1 MTKINFFL
9 IHKIV
14 YWIVLI
20 WYPKVP
26 NSISLGKAWVNQVS
40 KMHKENGPIF
50 TIAYIKMCKQLVM
63 SHLSNNP
70 QKQVKM
76 IIGIDRRTGLPKF
89 MRDLHPH
96 ILSRDTSSLRFV
108 FTLLSISRLIPGWK
122 DPDLS
127 SLVNPCGAN
136 PLMIKEL
143 TSYVGTFLKETNYSS
158 ELKRWSSTD
167 DLHFSNKAGPIGRAT
182 RDSLM
187 DLYFMPEILKTILK
201 GTNIRSIIEHYE
213 GIFRKQQVL
222 RYFTVL
228 KNWRQIKNK
237 NSPVVKNTTNIYGI
251 STMNERVDYVLNKV
265 NGFIKPEYHIRKLS
279 VVKDPE
285 AKSRVIAIFDYWSQL
300 WLKQIHSIHFNFL
313 RTLRNDRTF
322 TQDPII
328 SNKPDKHR
336 YYSFDLSS
344 ATDRF
349 PLSLQQEVI
358 KGMFGSEVSDRWAMV
373 LTTFPFYV
381 PWEDKTISYN
391 CGQPMGAYSS
401 WSTFT
406 ITHHMILHYIHHQLN
421 LTEKFYMILGDDIV
435 IYHDEVAK
443 MYQHIM
449 KELDVGISIPKS
461 CISSNM
467 YEFAKRIF
475 LSGVEITGIQI
486 GGMYNNINKYH
497 LIYQSVYDIIYN
509 RRYTP
514 PGFMTIPDLMHYLYL
529 ILGRTERQ
537 SSNIRSR
544 VDLLHSFHRFLDG
557 YKDPLENYLVRL
569 YSNYE
574 GQLHFNNVVDL
585 NNYVYASIMGAIDSK
600 QAEYMNFADDLLNH
614 PENVDIAAWGLTD
627 QEDIH
632 TSPLWF
638 AIQLPLVKAIGNTVE
653 ALRKA
658 RKLDSFKEMIEVLA
672 LPSPS
677 TFQERAH
684 VRLIGAKA
692 KIAKRFLAEFEAQVI
707 RGRLANNFAANLG
720 DSVLTKVGTDIKN
733 KIRSTERHFGL
744 YPPAP
749 VPKPKMTFT
758 SSNINDYI

>member
-1 MTKINFFL
+1 MTKINFYL

-26 NSISLGKAWVNQVS
+26 DSIKLS
-40 KMHKENGPIF
+40 KEFVLRIQRMHKENGPIF
-50 TIAYIKMCKQLVM
+50 TIAYIKMMKQLVM

-76 IIGIDRRTGLPKF
+76 IIGIDRRTGLPKAI
-89 MRDLHPH
+89 RALHPH

-127 SLVNPCGAN
+127 PLVTPSGAN
-136 PLMIKEL
+136 PLMIREL
-143 TSYVGTFLKETNYSS
+143 SSFVGKFLDET
-158 ELKRWSSTD
+158 RWDSRLSGISTD

-187 DLYFMPEILKTILK
+187 DLYFMPDILKTILK
-201 GTNIRSIIEHYE
+201 GTNIKHILEHYE
-213 GIFRKQQVL
+213 GIFKKHQVL
-222 RYFTVL
+222 RYFSVL
-228 KNWRQIKNK
+228 KNWKSLNSNK
-237 NSPVVKNTTNIYGI
+237 SRIWKDTLNIFGI
-251 STMNERVDYVLNKV
+251 STMNARVDYLLDKA

-279 VVKDPE
+279 IVKDPE
-285 AKSRVIAIFDYWSQL
+285 AKSRIIAIFDYWSQL

-313 RTLRNDRTF
+313 RTLENDRTF

-328 SNKPDKHR
+328 IDKPSKHR

-349 PLSLQQEVI
+349 PLQLQQEVI
-358 KGMFGSEVSDRWAMV
+358 KGMFGQEVSDRWAMV

-381 PWEDKTISYN
+381 PWEDKTINYN

-406 ITHHMILHYIHHQLN
+406 ITHHMIMYYIHHKLN
-421 LTEKFYMILGDDIV
+421 LQYKYYMILGDDIV
-435 IYHDEVAK
+435 IYHDDVAV

-475 LSGVEITGIQI
+475 LDGIEITGIQI
-486 GGMYNNINKYH
+486 GGIYNNINKYH
-497 LIYQSVYDIIYN
+497 LIYQSVYEVIYN
-509 RRYTP
+509 RNYVP
-514 PGFMTIPDLMHYLYL
+514 PGFMTIPDLMCYLY
-529 ILGRTERQ
+529 IIIGRTIKQ
-537 SSNIRSR
+537 AANIRSR

-557 YKDPLENYLVRL
+557 HKDPLENYLVRM
-569 YSNYE
+569 YHNYE
-574 GQLHFNNVVDL
+574 GQLHFNDVVNL
-585 NNYVYASIMGAIDSK
+585 NNYVYSSIMGALDSK
-600 QAEYMNFADDLLNH
+600 QAEYINFLDDLLNH
-614 PENVDIAAWGLTD
+614 PENSNIATWGLVD

-632 TSPLWF
+632 TAQKWF
-638 AIQLPLVKAIGNTVE
+638 LIQLPLVKAIGNTVD

-658 RKLDSFKEMIEVLA
+658 KRLDSFKEMIEVLA

-677 TFQERAH
+677 CFQDRAS

-692 KIAKRFLAEFEAQVI
+692 KIAKRFLAEFEQLVI
-707 RGRLANNFAANLG
+707 QGRPANNFASNLG
-720 DSVLTKVGTDIKN
+720 NEVLTKVGTDIKN
-733 KIRSTERHFGL
+733 AIRSTERTVGL

-749 VPKPKMTFT
+749 VPKPKMNF

>member
-9 IHKIV
+9 LHKVV

-26 NSISLGKAWVNQVS
+26 NSISLSRAWINQVE
-40 KMHKENGPIF
+40 KMIKENGPIF
-50 TIAYIKMCKQLVM
+50 TIAYIKMCKQLIM
-63 SHLSNNP
+63 SHLSDKP
-70 QKQVKM
+70 QKEVKM
-76 IIGIDRRTGLPKF
+76 IIGIDRRTGLPKS
-89 MRDLHPH
+89 MKDLHPH
-96 ILSRDTSSLRFV
+96 ILSRDTASLRFV

-122 DPDLS
+122 DPDLTP
-127 SLVNPCGAN
+127 LVTPSGAN
-136 PLMIKEL
+136 PLMIREIS
-143 TSYVGTFLKETNYSS
+143 SYIDEFLKTTGFNPKFPKYHSIDEI
-158 ELKRWSSTD
+158 
-167 DLHFSNKAGPIGRAT
+167 HFSNKAGPIGRAT

-187 DLYFMPEILKTILK
+187 DLFYMPEILKTILK
-201 GTNIRSIIEHYE
+201 GTNIKETMEHYE

-222 RYFTVL
+222 QYFSII
-228 KNWRQIKNK
+228 KNWKSIQNK
-237 NSPVVKNTTNIYGI
+237 NSSIYKNTLNTFGV
-251 STMNERVDYVLNKV
+251 STLNARVEYVMNKI
-265 NGFIKPEYHIRKLS
+265 NGFIKPDYHIRKLS
-279 VVKDPE
+279 IIKDPE
-285 AKSRVIAIFDYWSQL
+285 AKSRIIAIFDYWSQL

-313 RTLRNDRTF
+313 RSLPNDRTF

-328 SNKPDKHR
+328 ASKPPKHR

-349 PLSLQQEVI
+349 PITLQQEVI
-358 KGMFGSEVSDRWAMV
+358 KGMFGSEVSDRWAMI

-381 PWEDKTISYN
+381 PWTDSTITYN

-406 ITHHMILHYIHHQLN
+406 ITHHIILHYIHSSLN
-421 LTEKFYMILGDDIV
+421 LKEKFYMILGDDIV
-435 IYHDEVAK
+435 IYHDEVAN

-475 LSGVEITGIQI
+475 LDGREITGIQI

-509 RRYTP
+509 RNYTP
-514 PGFMTIPDLMHYLYL
+514 PGFMSIPDLMQYLYL
-529 ILGRTERQ
+529 ILDRTEKQ
-537 SSNIRSR
+537 AANIRSR

-557 YKDPLENYLVRL
+557 YKDPLENYLVRM

-574 GQLHFNNVVDL
+574 GQLHFHDVVNL
-585 NNYVYASIMGAIDSK
+585 NNYVYSSIMGAIDSK
-600 QAEYMNFADDLLNH
+600 QAEYINFAKDLINH
-614 PENVDIAAWGLTD
+614 SENVEIAAWGLTD

-632 TSPLWF
+632 TSPRWF
-638 AIQLPLVKAIGNTVE
+638 LCQLPLVKAIGNTVE

-658 RKLDSFKEMIEVLA
+658 RKLDSFKDMIEVLA

-692 KIAKRFLAEFEAQVI
+692 KIAKRFLAEFESSVI
-707 RGRLANNFAANLG
+707 QGRLAGNFAANLG
-720 DSVLTKVGTDIKN
+720 NTVLSKAVFDINDMVRTMSRTD
-733 KIRSTERHFGL
+733 GL

-749 VPKPKMTFT
+749 VPKPKMNL